1 MRWRYYTGT
10 NQTVIQLVIGGA
22 LSRLRKLK
30 DVGQS
35 VVVVVVV
42 VVVAVLKSL
51 CVLEVRS
58 GYRVLHV
65 QCHLTKHVGL
75 LNRVCFG
82 SWSDVSLF
90 SGGIPQPRC
99 ELESPTS
106 GPPICVQ

>member
-35 VVVVVVV
+35 VV

-90 SGGIPQPRC
+90 SGGIPQP
-99 ELESPTS
+99 
-106 GPPICVQ
+106 